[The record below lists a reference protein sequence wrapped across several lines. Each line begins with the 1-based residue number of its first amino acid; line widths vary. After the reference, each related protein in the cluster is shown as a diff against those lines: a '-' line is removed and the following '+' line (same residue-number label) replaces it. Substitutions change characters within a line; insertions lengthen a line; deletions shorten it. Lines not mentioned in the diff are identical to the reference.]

1 MKIAIKYFYLI
12 IFLAGLVDQGFA
24 QWQTQK
30 FTLNQGW
37 NAIYTHVDPKHT
49 TIEQLV
55 QGDGIEEVWMWRP
68 KLSTMQYIQSPDQ
81 PLNASSHWTSWKSSD
96 PVGSSLQ
103 RIIGNA
109 AFLVKAIQPVVWSI
123 KGKPVPPRYQWT
135 STGLNFIGFST
146 PVATQSV
153 SPPVFSNFLNP
164 VNGFGLKS
172 QIFAYSGGNLSEV
185 NPAELSTR
193 NSSTVN
199 RGQAYWIRATGYNRY
214 YGPFELDLQ
223 DWGGVRFGTD
233 LSSYKVILKNTTK
246 SELTVSMQLLD
257 SEAAPVQE
265 GIRSIAGIPPII
277 TRGDFQQST
286 LTHGYSGVNNDPQI
300 WTLKPSGQAGSVI
313 DIHLGVHWA
322 QLGGSEG
329 DLFAGILRFTDSLG
343 YLQTDLPL
351 SVTKPSTTGLWVGQA
366 TVNQVRH
373 GMQAFQKSIV
383 KGEVKAARAGTASDP
398 INLSWLKKEAV
409 RESSKL
415 AGESYIP
422 SDLGYHLIKAK
433 RYTDVGVG
441 DSLWLPTVDENGS
454 LLSDPASY
462 WQARPYH
469 EAFEKGWYWDDELG
483 LVVATGDKKTIDIP
497 VRFWPSVKAPYYL
510 VQPYLVENVGATFQ
524 DYRFIEKREQLN
536 LTLDQQISPPSTD
549 EFGVNLDDWNTDYW
563 IQGNDAATRSAI
575 DQQNTNPPFI
585 YKSKVNGPVTIAW
598 RKLSKEDGE
607 VNIETVTAFP
617 GERFTVPSNG
627 ELDHPPLKPSSFIWE
642 GALDQTESGSY
653 LVTNTDN
660 SWGKVARPVK
670 LRVIVH
676 NGHRPQDSGSSA
688 PVANLLQRVYVGLNK
703 ENDSAILAT
712 DPNLLSTA
720 TPEIR
725 RVSAVHLPWTKSNQ
739 PWQFNGA
746 FSKGGSLV
754 TTVYVGHDDHASNP
768 FLHTYHPDHDNLDPR
783 FESKLPQ
790 GVESYRIDR
799 EIKIL
804 LNGSQAGFTGLAMG
818 GSVLSGEYEEIITLS
833 GKEKTSGNGNETR
846 QYGMK
851 GSINFRR
858 ITPLATLRTK

>member
-1 MKIAIKYFYLI
+1 MKIAIKYFSLI

-81 PLNASSHWTSWKSSD
+81 PLNNSSHWSSWKSSD

-146 PVATQSV
+146 PVATQSD

-164 VNGFGLKS
+164 VNGFGVDS
-172 QIFAYSGGNLSEV
+172 QIFAYSGGALSEV
-185 NPAELSTR
+185 NPAELFTR

-223 DWGGVRFGTD
+223 DWGGVRFGD
-233 LSSYKVILKNTTK
+233 ELSSYKVILKNTTK
-246 SELTVSMQLLD
+246 NELTVSMQLLD

-265 GIRSIAGIPPII
+265 GIPSIAGTPPII
-277 TRGDFQQST
+277 SRGDFQLNT
-286 LTHGYSGVNNDPQI
+286 LTHGYSGVNSAPQS
-300 WTLKPSGQAGSVI
+300 WTLKPSGQAGSVV

-322 QLGGSEG
+322 ILGGNAG

-343 YLQTDLPL
+343 FLQTDLPL

-373 GMQAFQKSIV
+373 GMQTFKKSIV
-383 KGEVKAARAGTASDP
+383 NGEVKAARADTETDP
-398 INLSWLKKEAV
+398 ITLSWLKKEAV
-409 RESSKL
+409 SMAEAVK
-415 AGESYIP
+415 AGQLHIS
-422 SDLGYHLIKAK
+422 SDLGYHLLETKS
-433 RYTDVGVG
+433 YTGVKVG

-469 EAFEKGWYWDDELG
+469 KAFEKGWYWDEKLG
-483 LVVATGDKKTIDIP
+483 LVVATGDKKNIEMTLERIKPSLPEGGDYTLFKDNDPDEGGVWWYLEKKVDYKGVTADTVID
-497 VRFWPSVKAPYYL
+497 R
-510 VQPYLVENVGATFQ
+510 
-524 DYRFIEKREQLN
+524 
-536 LTLDQQISPPSTD
+536 PSTD
-549 EFGVNLDDWNTDYW
+549 ESGEDLPDFMKTYWVVSDQENREKLIAENGVFKSKTTGDITVTWRKESAEERLQETKTETVFSNERFMIDSKWKLIGEIPTKPDFDWNGTLAQAD
-563 IQGNDAATRSAI
+563 S
-575 DQQNTNPPFI
+575 
-585 YKSKVNGPVTIAW
+585 
-598 RKLSKEDGE
+598 
-607 VNIETVTAFP
+607 
-617 GERFTVPSNG
+617 
-627 ELDHPPLKPSSFIWE
+627 
-642 GALDQTESGSY
+642 GAYVVAHSDT
-653 LVTNTDN
+653 T
-660 SWGKVARPVK
+660 WGKVAKPVK

-676 NGHRPQDSGSSA
+676 NDDSSA
-688 PVANLLQRVYVGLNK
+688 PVANLLQRVYVGINK

-712 DPNLLSTA
+712 DPDLLSTA

-739 PWQFNGA
+739 PWQFNGT
-746 FSKGGSLV
+746 FTKGGSLV
-754 TTVYVGHDDHASNP
+754 TTVTVGHGDQASNP
-768 FLHTYHPDHDNLDPR
+768 FLHTYHPDHDNFDAR

-790 GVESYRIDR
+790 GIESYQINR
-799 EIKIL
+799 EVKIL
-804 LNGSQAGFTGLAMG
+804 LNGSQAGFAGIAMG

-833 GKEKTSGNGNETR
+833 GKKKISGDGNETR

-858 ITPLATLRTK
+858 ITPLATLRTE

>member
-1 MKIAIKYFYLI
+1 MKIAIKYFSLI

-81 PLNASSHWTSWKSSD
+81 PLNISSHWSSWKSSD

-103 RIIGNA
+103 RMIGNA

-146 PVATQSV
+146 QSD

-172 QIFAYSGGNLSEV
+172 QIFAYSGGALSGV
-185 NPAELSTR
+185 NPADLLTR

-214 YGPFELDLQ
+214 YGPFELGLQ
-223 DWGGVRFGTD
+223 DWGGVHFGD
-233 LSSYKVILKNTTK
+233 ELSSYKVILKNTTK
-246 SELTVSMQLLD
+246 NELTVSMQLLD

-265 GIRSIAGIPPII
+265 GIPSIAGTPPII
-277 TRGDFQQST
+277 SRGDFQLNT
-286 LTHGYSGVNNDPQI
+286 LTHGYSGVNNSPQS
-300 WTLKPSGQAGSVI
+300 WTLKPSGEAGSVV

-322 QLGGSEG
+322 QLGGNAG

-373 GMQAFQKSIV
+373 GMQTFQKSIV
-383 KGEVKAARAGTASDP
+383 NGEVKAARAGTENDP
-398 INLSWLKKEAV
+398 ITLSWLKKQDV
-409 RESSKL
+409 N
-415 AGESYIP
+415 
-422 SDLGYHLIKAK
+422 SDQNSTPVSRPE
-433 RYTDVGVG
+433 RYTEVEVG
-441 DSLWLPTVDENGS
+441 DSLRMPTVDENDN
-454 LLSDPASY
+454 LLEDPASY

-469 EAFEKGWYWDDELG
+469 KAFEKGWYWDKDLQ
-483 LVVATGDKKTIDIP
+483 LVVATGDEENIEMTLELIKPSLPEGGGYTLFEDNDPDEGGVSWYLEKK
-497 VRFWPSVKAPYYL
+497 VPYEG
-510 VQPYLVENVGATFQ
+510 VTEATP
-524 DYRFIEKREQLN
+524 I
-536 LTLDQQISPPSTD
+536 TPPTTD
-549 EFGVNLDDWNTDYW
+549 EFGEDIPDYDKTYW
-563 IQGNDAATRSAI
+563 VVS
-575 DQQNTNPPFI
+575 DQENREKLKFENGV
-585 YKSKVNGPVTIAW
+585 YKSKTTGDITVTW
-598 RKLSKEDGE
+598 RKESAEEIPQKT
-607 VNIETVTAFP
+607 ETKTVFP
-617 GERFTVPSNG
+617 NERFVISSEWKLLGGFPEKPDFDWNG
-627 ELDHPPLKPSSFIWE
+627 TLAQADS
-642 GALDQTESGSY
+642 GAYVVAHSDT
-653 LVTNTDN
+653 T
-660 SWGKVARPVK
+660 WGKVAKPVK

-676 NGHRPQDSGSSA
+676 NDDSSA
-688 PVANLLQRVYVGLNK
+688 PVANLLQRVYVGINK

-712 DPNLLSTA
+712 DPDLLSTA

-739 PWQFNGA
+739 PWQFNGT
-746 FSKGGSLV
+746 FTKGGSLV
-754 TTVYVGHDDHASNP
+754 TTVTVGHGDQASNP
-768 FLHTYHPDHDNLDPR
+768 FLHTYHPDHDNFDAR

-790 GVESYRIDR
+790 GIESYQINR
-799 EIKIL
+799 EVKIL
-804 LNGSQAGFTGLAMG
+804 LNGSQAGFAGIAMG

-833 GKEKTSGNGNETR
+833 GKEKISGDGNETR

-858 ITPLATLRTK
+858 ITPLATLRTE